1 MRILKLALCDSL
13 DGIVEVIKEEGSIV
27 TGKWIEAEACYSGA
41 HVPADA
47 FKTEFAVDLT
57 DDEVYSYEFDEMDE
71 AEANERRAESIKIA
85 EYKDE
90 FYFGGEKEI
99 AEILKY
105 FETIGIVGDNIPAE
119 MVSGPT
125 DYDIFCHIPYCGQVY
140 HVSCYTHRRGG
151 SEAKEEYAKQLARRV
166 FQSVLYE
173 TKCPWKDV
181 A

>member
-1 MRILKLALCDSL
+1 MKIMKLELCDSL
-13 DGIVEVIKEEGSIV
+13 SGIVEVIKEEGSIV

-41 HVPADA
+41 HAPADV
-47 FKTEFAVDLT
+47 FKNEFTVDLT

-105 FETIGIVGDNIPAE
+105 FETIGIVGDSIPAE
-119 MVSGPT
+119 MISRST
-125 DYDIFCHIPYCGQVY
+125 DYDIFCHIPYNGQVY

-151 SEAKEEYAKQLARRV
+151 SEAKEKYAKQLARQV
-166 FQSVLYE
+166 FQNVLYE
-173 TKCPWKDV
+173 TKCP
-181 A
+181 